1 MNESQHEFI
10 GCGGLAYLLG
20 VHGMAIDRWGAP
32 RVRVQ
37 ARTHSFTHARRQT
50 PTHLVS
56 EVEVQCA
63 LGNVGV
69 GERVLEEERAA
80 RGLRSVEED
89 SVELPAA
96 DREVAE
102 GRGRTVRLVLRR
114 ALWPSRRT
122 NSFIHSWHWR
132 VTALDYTP
140 VD

>member
-1 MNESQHEFI
+1 M
-10 GCGGLAYLLG
+10 GCASRSR
-20 VHGMAIDRWGAP
+20 AC
-32 RVRVQ
+32 
-37 ARTHSFTHARRQT
+37 THALTHARRQT

-122 NSFIHSWHWR
+122 NSFIHSFIHIHSWHWR

-140 VD
+140 VN